1 MEVNIG
7 MLQTPVLHVTFAAKA
22 WLINPSCPKEDCF
35 SAPSLAQKSKVKKL
49 IICLFSFISPISTF
63 TVMERGLSTLDIA
76 FKKEVHQSEKEDDN
90 ETLIDELEISPV
102 IRKQEKGKYA
112 EAEEEENEM
121 NDRIY
126 QEKPQPSPRK
136 ISTELAR
143 HKLQTNLERILS
155 SDNCR
160 NKDVISELTGSMTP
174 TQVQKL
180 IEKTNSELCRNNEK
194 TRPNPKT
201 IQDESVMKKMEKRKR

>member
-1 MEVNIG
+1 
-7 MLQTPVLHVTFAAKA
+7 
-22 WLINPSCPKEDCF
+22 
-35 SAPSLAQKSKVKKL
+35 
-49 IICLFSFISPISTF
+49 
-63 TVMERGLSTLDIA
+63 MERGLSTLDIA

-143 HKLQTNLERILS
+143 HKLLTNLERILS
-155 SDNCR
+155 LDNCR
-160 NKDVISELTGSMTP
+160 NKDVISELTGSMTA

-180 IEKTNSELCRNNEK
+180 IEKTNSELCKNNEK
-194 TRPNPKT
+194 TRPISKT
-201 IQDESVMKKMEKRKR
+201 IQDECVTKKMEKPKR

>member
-1 MEVNIG
+1 
-7 MLQTPVLHVTFAAKA
+7 
-22 WLINPSCPKEDCF
+22 
-35 SAPSLAQKSKVKKL
+35 
-49 IICLFSFISPISTF
+49 
-63 TVMERGLSTLDIA
+63 MERGLSTLDIA

-102 IRKQEKGKYA
+102 IRKPENKKYV
-112 EAEEEENEM
+112 EAEEEENKM

-136 ISTELAR
+136 ISTEMAR
-143 HKLQTNLERILS
+143 QKLQTNLEHILS

-160 NKDVISELTGSMTP
+160 NKDVISELTGSMTA

-180 IEKTNSELCRNNEK
+180 IEKTNSELCKNNEK
-194 TRPNPKT
+194 PRPISKT
-201 IQDESVMKKMEKRKR
+201 IQDECVTKKMEKHKR

>member
-1 MEVNIG
+1 
-7 MLQTPVLHVTFAAKA
+7 
-22 WLINPSCPKEDCF
+22 
-35 SAPSLAQKSKVKKL
+35 
-49 IICLFSFISPISTF
+49 
-63 TVMERGLSTLDIA
+63 MERGLSTLDIA

-102 IRKQEKGKYA
+102 IRKPEKEKYA
-112 EAEEEENEM
+112 EAEEEENKM

-136 ISTELAR
+136 ISTEMAR
-143 HKLQTNLERILS
+143 QKLQTNLEHILS

-160 NKDVISELTGSMTP
+160 NKDVISELTGSMTA

-180 IEKTNSELCRNNEK
+180 IEKTNSELCKNNEK
-194 TRPNPKT
+194 TRPISKA
-201 IQDESVMKKMEKRKR
+201 IQDECVTKKMEKHKR

>member
-1 MEVNIG
+1 
-7 MLQTPVLHVTFAAKA
+7 
-22 WLINPSCPKEDCF
+22 
-35 SAPSLAQKSKVKKL
+35 
-49 IICLFSFISPISTF
+49 
-63 TVMERGLSTLDIA
+63 MERGLSTLDIA
-76 FKKEVHQSEKEDDN
+76 LKKEVHQSEKEDDN

-155 SDNCR
+155 LDNCR

-180 IEKTNSELCRNNEK
+180 IEKTNSELCRNNSVTQQAKK
-194 TRPNPKT
+194 TT
-201 IQDESVMKKMEKRKR
+201 QAESILKKKGKHNR

>member
-1 MEVNIG
+1 
-7 MLQTPVLHVTFAAKA
+7 
-22 WLINPSCPKEDCF
+22 
-35 SAPSLAQKSKVKKL
+35 
-49 IICLFSFISPISTF
+49 
-63 TVMERGLSTLDIA
+63 MERGLSTLDIA
-76 FKKEVHQSEKEDDN
+76 LKKEVHQSEKEDDN

-155 SDNCR
+155 LDNCR

-201 IQDESVMKKMEKRKR
+201 NQDESVMKKMEKRKR